1 MEVTQSALSVL
12 FTQAEVKFGEALST
26 VEQWTPELASIMPSS
41 SVQNIYAWMDRL
53 PILRQWLGNRV
64 INAVS
69 TQARTV
75 VNLPF
80 EFTDA
85 LLKEDV
91 MNDNF
96 GLFNMNL
103 KFMAMQAA
111 KWSDQQIAN
120 YIINNAAATAAAPV
134 NGYDGV
140 PFFSTAHPTLGG
152 GVAGSVP
159 SGVGATQSNLFVS
172 TPLTYENYRIVRAN
186 MLNLKGKDG
195 QPLYNKP
202 DLLVC
207 GPTLEGV
214 ARNIVESDF
223 VAGVNGVT
231 TANQTN
237 VLKGTTSVK
246 VIQELSSMPNAW
258 FLLCT
263 KNVVKPF
270 IWQLRQAPM
279 FSQLTNPTDL
289 PVFMARQFLYGV
301 EAWGAPAESL
311 WFLAAA
317 ATSAATYNG

>member
-1 MEVTQSALSVL
+1 MEITQSALSVL
-12 FTQAEVKFGEALST
+12 FTQAEVKFGQALAT
-26 VEQWTPELASIMPSS
+26 VDQWTPQLASVMPSS
-41 SVQNIYAWMDRL
+41 TTQNVYAWMDRI
-53 PILRQWLGNRV
+53 PILRQWMGNRV
-64 INAVS
+64 INAVN

-80 EFTDA
+80 ELTDA

-96 GLFNMNL
+96 GLFSMNL

-120 YIINNAAATAAAPV
+120 YIINSAASTALTPV

-159 SGVGATQSNLFVS
+159 NGVGATQSNLFLS

-195 QPLYNKP
+195 QPLYNTP
-202 DLLVC
+202 DTLVC

-214 ARNIVESDF
+214 ARNIVEGDF
-223 VAGVNGVT
+223 VAGVNGIT

-237 VLKGTTSVK
+237 VLKGTTRVK
-246 VIQELSSMPNAW
+246 VIQELSLMPNAW

-263 KNVVKPF
+263 TNVVKPF
-270 IWQLRQAPM
+270 IWQQRLAPM
-279 FSQLTNPTDL
+279 FTSLVNPTDL
-289 PVFMARQFLYGV
+289 PVFMARQFIYGV

-317 ATSAATYNG
+317 ATAGATYNG

>member
-1 MEVTQSALSVL
+1 MEITQSALTTF
-12 FTQAEVKFGEALST
+12 FTQNEVKFGQALAAVEKWGQDLST
-26 VEQWTPELASIMPSS
+26 TMPSS
-41 SVQNIYAWMDRL
+41 ATQNVYGWMDRI
-53 PILRQWLGNRV
+53 PVLRNWLGDRV

-80 EFTDA
+80 ELTDA

-96 GLFNMNL
+96 GLFDMNL
-103 KFMAMQAA
+103 NFMAMQAG
-111 KWSDQQIAN
+111 KWQDQQLAN
-120 YIINNAAATAAAPV
+120 YLINCAASTAATPV
-134 NGYDGV
+134 NGFDGV
-140 PFFSTAHPTLGG
+140 PLFSTAHPTLGG

-159 SGVGATQSNLFVS
+159 NGVGSTQSNLFVN
-172 TPLTYENYRIVRAN
+172 TALTYENYRIVRAN

-202 DLLVC
+202 DILVC

-214 ARNIVESDF
+214 ARNIVEADF

-231 TANQTN
+231 TANQSN
-237 VLKGTTSVK
+237 VLKGTTKVK

-258 FLLCT
+258 WLFCT
-263 KNVVKPF
+263 SSVVKPL
-270 IWQLRQAPM
+270 IWQLRMAPQ
-279 FSQLTNPTDL
+279 FTYLVNPNDL
-289 PVFMARQFLYGV
+289 NVFMARQFIYGV
-301 EAWGAPAESL
+301 EAWGAAAESL

-317 ATSAATYNG
+317 ATSASTYNG

>member
-1 MEVTQSALSVL
+1 MEVTSQALTSFFTQNEVRFGQALS
-12 FTQAEVKFGEALST
+12 A
-26 VEQWTPELASIMPSS
+26 VEKWTPELATVIPSGTT
-41 SVQNIYAWMDRL
+41 QNVYAWMDRI
-53 PILRQWLGNRV
+53 PILRQWIGNRI

-80 EFTDA
+80 ELTDA

-96 GLFNMNL
+96 GLFSMNL
-103 KFMAMQAA
+103 QFMAMQAG

-120 YIINNAAATAAAPV
+120 YIVNCAASGAATPV
-134 NGYDGV
+134 NGFDGV
-140 PFFSTAHPTLGG
+140 PFFSTAHPTLGL
-152 GVAGSVP
+152 VAGSVP
-159 SGVGATQSNLFVS
+159 NGVTATQSNLYVS
-172 TPLTYENYRIVRAN
+172 TALTYENYRIVRAN

-214 ARNIVESDF
+214 ARNIVEADF

-231 TANQTN
+231 TANQSN
-237 VLKGTTSVK
+237 VLKGTTKVK
-246 VIQELSSMPNAW
+246 VLQELSTMPNAW

-263 KNVVKPF
+263 AGPVKPF
-270 IWQLRQAPM
+270 IWQLRQAPQ
-279 FSQLTNPTDL
+279 FTYLVAPTDL
-289 PVFMARQFLYGV
+289 PAFMARQFVYGV
-301 EAWGAPAESL
+301 EAFGNAAESL

-317 ATSAATYNG
+317 ATSASTYNG

>member
-1 MEVTQSALSVL
+1 MEVTQSNINVL
-12 FTQAEVKFGEALST
+12 FSQAEVAFGAALAT
-26 VEQWTPELASIMPSS
+26 VDQWTPQLATVMPSS
-41 SVQNIYAWMDRL
+41 TTQNIYAWMDRV

-80 EFTDA
+80 ELTDA

-91 MNDNF
+91 MNDQF
-96 GLFNMNL
+96 GIFNMNL

-111 KWSDQQIAN
+111 KWSDQQLAN
-120 YIINNAAATAAAPV
+120 YIINSCASTAATPV
-134 NGYDGV
+134 NGFDGV

-159 SGVGATQSNLFVS
+159 SGVAATQSNLFVS

-195 QPLYNKP
+195 QPLYNSP
-202 DLLVC
+202 DTLVC

-214 ARNIVESDF
+214 ARNIVETDF

-231 TANQTN
+231 TANQNN
-237 VLKGTTSVK
+237 VMKGTTRVK

-263 KNVVKPF
+263 TSVVKPF
-270 IWQLRQAPM
+270 IWQLRQAPT
-279 FSQLTNPTDL
+279 FTSLVSPTDL
-289 PVFMARQFLYGV
+289 PVFMGRQFVYGV

-311 WFLAAA
+311 WFLGAA
-317 ATSAATYNG
+317 ATSGATYNA